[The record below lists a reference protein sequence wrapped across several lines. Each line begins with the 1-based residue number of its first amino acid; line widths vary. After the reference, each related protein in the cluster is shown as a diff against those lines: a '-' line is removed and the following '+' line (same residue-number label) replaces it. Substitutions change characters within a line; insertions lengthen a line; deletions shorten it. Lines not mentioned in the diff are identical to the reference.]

1 MSVETR
7 ESGRTSDRLFK
18 SGLIVLTV
26 AILAVLLI
34 MLQLIWARSAGSIS
48 HSRVQSD
55 SVVFMAFQ
63 LDREFLRFRN
73 EVNLSLYRNAMDP
86 ELLSRFE
93 ILLSRLD
100 LMQNFPAHELLQ
112 EEKEFERV
120 IPPMLSA
127 IQKIDHLLL
136 TGEPSQLPQII
147 RELDNISPYL
157 QSLVQVTHRSVIR
170 KIEIQDHK
178 ARQQDRMILALAAS
192 LLLFLMLGFVG
203 LFYSFRKE
211 KRERVRL
218 QVVNRT
224 LQAARITAEAANV
237 AKSRFLAN
245 MSHELRTPF
254 NGLLGMMQVLEH
266 SGLRSD
272 QQPLLQT
279 AQRSAQH
286 LLNLLNDILD
296 LSAINADKLQIRTQ
310 PMNLVETLAEVIGWM
325 RPVAEG
331 KGLVLDYQ
339 GHEFA
344 HTFIFGDATRVRQIL
359 LNLLSNAIKFT
370 AKGRISVSV
379 KFITLDA
386 NSLRC
391 CVTVQDTGTGISRE
405 KLSQLFQRFQPGDES
420 TTRTRGGA
428 GLGLEISR
436 SLAQRMGGDL
446 RVQSQE
452 GEGSTFVFEWVA
464 QSAPLSGTEPR
475 QPPAKALP
483 SSKPITPAHR
493 QKLLV
498 VDDNA
503 VNRMVLGRMLM
514 QLHCEVTYAE
524 DGLQGLQSI
533 EQSDFD
539 LVLMDLHMPQ
549 MDGFECVKAIRCLT
563 DPAKSQLPI
572 IAVTAD
578 VLSETQEKAHAAG
591 FNDFLHKPI
600 EREKLTRL
608 LGIYPQMQD

>member
-1 MSVETR
+1 MSVQTR
-7 ESGRTSDRLFK
+7 EPGRTSDRLFK

-34 MLQLIWARSAGSIS
+34 MLQLIWARSAGSMS
-48 HSRVQSD
+48 HSRIQSD

-73 EVNLSLYRNAMDP
+73 EVNLAMYRSEMDP
-86 ELLSRFE
+86 ELMSRFE

-100 LMQNFPAHELLQ
+100 LLQNFPSHELLQ

-120 IPPMLSA
+120 MPPMLTA
-127 IQKIDHLLL
+127 IQKIDQLLV
-136 TGEPSQLPQII
+136 TGQPSHLPQII
-147 RELDNISPYL
+147 HELDTITPDL
-157 QSLVQVTHRSVIR
+157 QSLVQITHRSVIR

-178 ARQQDRMILALAAS
+178 ARTQDRMILALAAT
-192 LLLFLMLGFVG
+192 LLIFLMLGFAG

-218 QVVNRT
+218 HVANHA

-254 NGLLGMMQVLEH
+254 NGLLGMMQVLDH
-266 SGLRSD
+266 SGLRPD
-272 QQPLLQT
+272 QQPLLHT

-296 LSAINADKLQIRTQ
+296 LSAINADKLQIRML
-310 PMNLVETLAEVIGWM
+310 PMNLDETLSEVIGWM
-325 RPVAEG
+325 RPVAEE
-331 KGLVLDYQ
+331 KGLVLDYEAQ
-339 GHEFA
+339 NLA
-344 HTFIFGDATRVRQIL
+344 HPFILGDATRLRQIL

-370 AKGRISVSV
+370 SRGHILVTV
-379 KFITLDA
+379 KLITLDA

-391 CVTVQDTGTGISRE
+391 CVTVQDTGMGISRE
-405 KLSQLFQRFQPGDES
+405 KLTKLFQRFQPGDDS

-446 RVQSQE
+446 RVLSQE
-452 GEGSTFVFEWVA
+452 GKGSTFVFEWVA
-464 QSAPLSGTEPR
+464 QGATASGAAPPQPHASAKPLPQKST
-475 QPPAKALP
+475 PAK
-483 SSKPITPAHR
+483 R

-503 VNRMVLGRMLM
+503 INRMVLGRMLT
-514 QLHCEVTYAE
+514 QLDCEVTYAE
-524 DGLQGLQSI
+524 DGLKGLLSI
-533 EQSDFD
+533 EQHGFD
-539 LVLMDLHMPQ
+539 LVLMDLHMPH
-549 MDGFECVKAIRCLT
+549 MDGFECVKAIRNLT
-563 DPAKSQLPI
+563 DPAKSRLPI

-578 VLSETQEKAHAAG
+578 VLSETQEQANAAG
-591 FNDFLHKPI
+591 FNDFLHKPV
-600 EREKLTRL
+600 ERAKLTQL
-608 LGIYPQMQD
+608 LGAYPPLAV